1 MSSSLVLARGMQT
14 LFPSP
19 EISRY
24 YNKADSPYTGT
35 AQIISEVLI
44 DVRYV
49 GQLFRLAD
57 DSEWEFRGG
66 KTDAHLKF
74 KGFVESPE
82 TLITTG
88 GNKNNE
94 PTPTKVLRFSN
105 MATPTILSGFANP
118 VDGKRV
124 ICINNTLQNVP
135 ILHESGSST
144 DVNRLSNINGQDLFI
159 VVGGV
164 CEYVYVGSL
173 SRWLLVN
180 IWATD
185 YFASLVGT
193 SKRAVGVTAQGMA
206 VADEIVELEYIDTAR
221 TTAYTKS
228 AINIAYP
235 LATKHQQVVCPNITG
250 GGITYKKLDDSTNDW
265 NYYSSPKLT

>member
-1 MSSSLVLARGMQT
+1 MKNSLALPYGIETNVPQ
-14 LFPSP
+14 P
-19 EISRY
+19 EIKRY
-24 YNKADSPYTGT
+24 YNLAKAPYTNT
-35 AQIISEVLI
+35 AQILSEVLAAG
-44 DVRYV
+44 RYK
-49 GQLFRLAD
+49 GQLFRLTD

-66 KTDAHLKF
+66 TTDAHLKF

-88 GNKNNE
+88 GNKNDQ

-105 MATPTILSGFANP
+105 MVTPTILSGFANP

-124 ICINNTLQNVP
+124 ICINNTLQNIP

-206 VADEIVELEYIDTAR
+206 VADDIIELEYIDTAR

-228 AINIAYP
+228 ALNTAYP

>member
-1 MSSSLVLARGMQT
+1 MSSSLVLPRGMET

-24 YNKADSPYTGT
+24 YNKSDQPYINT
-35 AQIISEVLI
+35 AQIISEVLTG
-44 DVRYV
+44 VRYK
-49 GQLFRLAD
+49 GQLFRLTD
-57 DSEWEFRGG
+57 DTEWEFRGG
-66 KTDAHLKF
+66 TADTDLKF
-74 KGFVESPE
+74 KGFAESPE

-118 VDGKRV
+118 VDGKRI
-124 ICINNTLQNVP
+124 ICINNTLQNLP
-135 ILHESGSST
+135 ILHESSASLE
-144 DVNRLSNINGQDLFI
+144 VNRLSNINGQDLFI

-193 SKRAVGVTAQGMA
+193 SKRAVSVTALGMA
-206 VADEIVELEYIDTAR
+206 VADEIIELEYIDTAR

-228 AINIAYP
+228 AINTAYP
-235 LATKHQQVVCPNITG
+235 LASKHQQVVCPNITG
-250 GGITYKKLDDSTNDW
+250 GGMTYKKYDDSTNDW
-265 NYYSSPKLT
+265 IGYSTPKLT